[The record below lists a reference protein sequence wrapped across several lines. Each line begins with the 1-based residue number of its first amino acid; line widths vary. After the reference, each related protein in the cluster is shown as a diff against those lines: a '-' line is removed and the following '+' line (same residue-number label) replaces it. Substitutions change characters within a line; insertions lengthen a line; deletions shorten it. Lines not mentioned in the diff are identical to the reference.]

1 MSRNVTLSQPVRR
14 TWVRAVYAL
23 VIAWIGAYEIHVV
36 AEPHAAMHGAFSK
49 QVHLVALVLATLMC
63 LAKAARSGAEAR
75 GWLLVALGIGTWT
88 GGEIYYTQVLW
99 DVNQIPVPSAADVGY
114 LLLCPLWF
122 AGLGIIARHRVSGTT
137 KTVWIDGLC
146 AALAVGAVGAAVV
159 FEPVAHAAEGRP
171 AAVAT
176 NLAYPIFDLVI
187 VAMLVAVMTLRGWR
201 FDRTFALLGAGVFSF
216 WVADSVYLVQTANGT
231 YTTGGPYDAGWWL
244 GLTLISIAAWQ
255 PATAARTARRDST
268 LTIVMPV
275 AFAALAVAVLGYG
288 SLRGHHIGPLAV
300 GLACGSLAMVLGR
313 LVLTFRAH
321 SAMLRASRHEAR
333 NDALTSL
340 PNRRA
345 LQFDLDE
352 ALEQRAD
359 AALVLFDLDGF
370 KHYNDSFGHQA
381 GDALLVRL
389 GAALQRD
396 LAGRGTAYRMGGD
409 EFCALLRPDGAQLTP
424 LVERAAAALSEH
436 GEGFSVTSSWGAVV
450 LGTEAADPEEALR
463 LADQRMYARK
473 RSGRSS
479 VGRQTTDVLLRALAE
494 RHPDLDGHSCDVA
507 LLAEATAVRLG
518 LEPDDVEA
526 VRQAAQLHDIGKVA
540 IPETILHKPGPLD
553 EAEWTFMR
561 RHSVIGERIIAEAP
575 ALTRVAAMV
584 RASHERFEGNGYPD
598 KLAGAGIPLGARIVC
613 VCDAYSAMVS
623 ERAYSPALTPQAAE
637 RELRDCAGSQFD
649 PAVVEAFCAI
659 RAATPHLRAVA

>member
-1 MSRNVTLSQPVRR
+1 
-14 TWVRAVYAL
+14 
-23 VIAWIGAYEIHVV
+23 
-36 AEPHAAMHGAFSK
+36 
-49 QVHLVALVLATLMC
+49 
-63 LAKAARSGAEAR
+63 
-75 GWLLVALGIGTWT
+75 
-88 GGEIYYTQVLW
+88 
-99 DVNQIPVPSAADVGY
+99 
-114 LLLCPLWF
+114 
-122 AGLGIIARHRVSGTT
+122 
-137 KTVWIDGLC
+137 
-146 AALAVGAVGAAVV
+146 
-159 FEPVAHAAEGRP
+159 
-171 AAVAT
+171 
-176 NLAYPIFDLVI
+176 
-187 VAMLVAVMTLRGWR
+187 
-201 FDRTFALLGAGVFSF
+201 
-216 WVADSVYLVQTANGT
+216 
-231 YTTGGPYDAGWWL
+231 
-244 GLTLISIAAWQ
+244 
-255 PATAARTARRDST
+255 
-268 LTIVMPV
+268 
-275 AFAALAVAVLGYG
+275 
-288 SLRGHHIGPLAV
+288 
-300 GLACGSLAMVLGR
+300 
-313 LVLTFRAH
+313 
-321 SAMLRASRHEAR
+321 
-333 NDALTSL
+333 
-340 PNRRA
+340 
-345 LQFDLDE
+345 
-352 ALEQRAD
+352 
-359 AALVLFDLDGF
+359 
-370 KHYNDSFGHQA
+370 
-381 GDALLVRL
+381 
-389 GAALQRD
+389 
-396 LAGRGTAYRMGGD
+396 MGGD